1 MPPSGRL
8 TERLRAAA
16 EAFAPG
22 ASERL
27 VAPGTPAFRCI
38 ADECDALCCR
48 APYRVDVSEAEILR
62 LTEAGTA
69 DSVEERASLALLR
82 QDECGACVLLENLR
96 CSAYAARPDG
106 CRQYPF
112 MLHMVSDAEGELPLL
127 LRDPACPGFIGE
139 PLSESEWSELAH
151 SIRRPRPTGASA

>member
-8 TERLRAAA
+8 AERLRAAA

-27 VAPGTPAFRCI
+27 VLPGTPAFQCI

-62 LTEAGTA
+62 LTEAGAA

-82 QDECGACVLLENLR
+82 QDECGACTLLENLR

-139 PLSESEWSELAH
+139 PMTAADWRAEVERL
-151 SIRRPRPTGASA
+151 RG

>member
-1 MPPSGRL
+1 MAPRL
-8 TERLRAAA
+8 RERLAAAA

-27 VAPGTPAFRCI
+27 VLPGTPAFTCI

-62 LTEAGTA
+62 LTEAGAA
-69 DSVEERASLALLR
+69 DAVEERASLALLR
-82 QDECGACVLLENLR
+82 QDGEGTCALLQGLR
-96 CSAYAARPDG
+96 CSAYEARPDG

-112 MLHMVSDAEGELPLL
+112 MPHTVSDEEGELPLL
-127 LRDPACPGFIGE
+127 LRDLACPGFIGE
-139 PLSESEWSELAH
+139 PLSEAAWDELVD
-151 SIRRPRPTGASA
+151 SIRRLQGRGA

>member
-8 TERLRAAA
+8 AERLRAAA

-27 VAPGTPAFRCI
+27 VAPGTPAFQCI

-62 LTEAGTA
+62 LTEAGAA

-82 QDECGACVLLENLR
+82 QDERGACALLENLR

-139 PLSESEWSELAH
+139 PMKPADWRAEVERL
-151 SIRRPRPTGASA
+151 RG

>member
-1 MPPSGRL
+1 MPPGLS
-8 TERLRAAA
+8 ERLAAAA
-16 EAFAPG
+16 EDFAPG

-27 VAPGTPAFRCI
+27 VLPGTPAFRCI

-48 APYRVDVSEAEILR
+48 APYRVDVSEEEILR
-62 LTEAGTA
+62 LTEAGAA
-69 DSVEERASLALLR
+69 DAVEERASLALLR
-82 QDECGACVLLENLR
+82 QDGKGTCALLQGLR
-96 CSAYAARPDG
+96 CSAYEARPNG

-139 PLSESEWSELAH
+139 PMTDEEWQAEVERL
-151 SIRRPRPTGASA
+151 RG

>member
-8 TERLRAAA
+8 AERLRAAA

-22 ASERL
+22 ALERL
-27 VAPGTPAFRCI
+27 VAPSTPAFQCI

-62 LTEAGTA
+62 LTEAGVA

-82 QDECGACVLLENLR
+82 QDECGACALLENLR
-96 CSAYAARPDG
+96 CSAYTARPDG

-139 PLSESEWSELAH
+139 PMTAADWRAEVERL
-151 SIRRPRPTGASA
+151 RG

>member
-1 MPPSGRL
+1 MRSRL
-8 TERLRAAA
+8 RERLAAAA

-27 VAPGTPAFRCI
+27 VLPGTPAFTCI
-38 ADECDALCCR
+38 ADECGALCCR
-48 APYRVDVSEAEILR
+48 APYRVDVSEEEILR
-62 LTEAGTA
+62 LTEAGAA

-82 QDECGACVLLENLR
+82 QDAEGTCALLQGLR
-96 CSAYAARPDG
+96 CSAYEARPDG

-112 MLHMVSDAEGELPLL
+112 MLHTVSDAEGELPLL

-139 PLSESEWSELAH
+139 PLSQTDWNELVD
-151 SIRRPRPTGASA
+151 SIRRLQERRA

>member
-8 TERLRAAA
+8 AERLRAAA

-27 VAPGTPAFRCI
+27 VAPGTPAFQCI

-48 APYRVDVSEAEILR
+48 TPYRVDVSEAEILR
-62 LTEAGTA
+62 LTEAGAA

-106 CRQYPF
+106 CWQYPF

-139 PLSESEWSELAH
+139 PMTAADWRAEVERL
-151 SIRRPRPTGASA
+151 RG

>member
-1 MPPSGRL
+1 MPGLR
-8 TERLRAAA
+8 ERLAAAA

-22 ASERL
+22 ASERI

-38 ADECDALCCR
+38 AEECDALCCR

-62 LTEAGTA
+62 LTEAGA
-69 DSVEERASLALLR
+69 GGAVEERASLALLR
-82 QDECGACVLLENLR
+82 QDAVGGCELLEGLR

-112 MLHMVSDAEGELPLL
+112 MLHMTADAEGELPLL
-127 LRDPACPGFIGE
+127 LRDTACPGFIGE
-139 PLSESEWSELAH
+139 PMTEADWRAEVERL
-151 SIRRPRPTGASA
+151 RG

>member
-8 TERLRAAA
+8 AERLRAAA

-27 VAPGTPAFRCI
+27 VAPGTPAFQCI

-62 LTEAGTA
+62 LTEAGAA

-82 QDECGACVLLENLR
+82 QDERGACALLENLR

-139 PLSESEWSELAH
+139 PMTAADWRAEVERL
-151 SIRRPRPTGASA
+151 RG